1 MIRCKKY
8 ECRCDEMDYSKYK
21 SSGRYYTGA
30 ERKKGILIQGE
41 PYIVKYAKNSPQGIT
56 YSYVS
61 EYIGSHLFQLAGME
75 AQQTFLGTCDGS
87 PVVVMKDFIGEN
99 ERFVPFN
106 DIGDSTLEQSRE
118 RYQYTYD
125 DIMQMLEDNMKL
137 TNVEETIHHFWDM
150 YLMDAWIGNFDRH
163 GSNWGFLKK
172 NNQYRMAPVY
182 DNGSSLFPRLNTE
195 EKLQKVLD
203 SEEEML
209 KRVYTFPT
217 SQILLCGKKSS
228 YYELID
234 SLQYKECN
242 EALMRIIP
250 KIDLEKME
258 KLIDEIEEISTIR
271 KIFYKRMLHLRYDIM
286 IKEPYQKLIGRSM

>member
-1 MIRCKKY
+1 
-8 ECRCDEMDYSKYK
+8 MDYSRYQ

-56 YSYVS
+56 YSHIS
-61 EYIGSHLFQLAGME
+61 EYIGSHLFQMVGLE
-75 AQQTFLGTCDGS
+75 TQQTFLGTCDGN
-87 PVVVMKDFIGEN
+87 PAVIIKDFIGED
-99 ERFVPFN
+99 EIFVPFN
-106 DIGDSTLEQSRE
+106 DVGDSTLEQSRE
-118 RYQYTYD
+118 RYKYTYD
-125 DIMQMLEDNMKL
+125 DIMRMLEENMKL
-137 TNVEETIHHFWDM
+137 TDVEGTIQHFWNM
-150 YLMDAWIGNFDRH
+150 YLIDAWIGNFDRH

-172 NNQYRMAPVY
+172 DNQYRIAPIY
-182 DNGSSLFPRLNTE
+182 DNGSALFPRLNTDI
-195 EKLQKVLD
+195 KLQKILD

-217 SQILLCGKKSS
+217 SQILLQGKKSS

-242 EALMRIIP
+242 DALIRMKP

-258 KLIDEIEEISTIR
+258 KIIDGLEEISMVR
-271 KIFYKRMLHLRYDIM
+271 KTFYKSMLHLRYEVM
-286 IKEPYQKLIGRSM
+286 IKEPYRKLTGKVM

>member
-1 MIRCKKY
+1 
-8 ECRCDEMDYSKYK
+8 MDYSRYK

-56 YSYVS
+56 YSHIS
-61 EYIGSHLFQLAGME
+61 EYIGSHLFQMVGLE
-75 AQQTFLGTCDGS
+75 AQQTFLGICDGS
-87 PVVVMKDFIGEN
+87 PVVVMKDFIGED
-99 ERFVPFN
+99 EIFVPFN
-106 DIGDSTLEQSRE
+106 AVGDSTLEQSRE
-118 RYQYTYD
+118 RYQYTYH
-125 DIMQMLEDNMKL
+125 DIMQMLEENMKL
-137 TNVEETIHHFWDM
+137 TDVEGTIQHFWNM
-150 YLMDAWIGNFDRH
+150 YLIDAWIGNFDRH

-172 NNQYRMAPVY
+172 DNRYRMAPIY
-182 DNGSSLFPRLNTE
+182 DNGSSLFPRLNTDI
-195 EKLQKVLD
+195 KLQKILD

-217 SQILLCGKKSS
+217 SQILLQGKKSS

-242 EALMRIIP
+242 DALIRMKP

-258 KLIDEIEEISTIR
+258 KIIDGVEEISMVR
-271 KIFYKRMLHLRYDIM
+271 KTFYKSMLHLRYEVM
-286 IKEPYQKLIGRSM
+286 IKEPYRKLIGKVM